1 MVAKS
6 STPQL
11 AFPCLEAKEVG
22 DAGHEAEEIRETRR
36 AEGAAKRRSDQSPA
50 SDIDQVARA
59 APGLAVMAKFAAL
72 AMIGLGFAVLFGWLF
87 GIEPLKRVVPGL
99 ATMKPTTAATFI
111 LSGIILFLS
120 RPGIRSASNRRLR
133 GALSLLIIAVAILTL
148 TGFAFLG
155 DFDIAHVPIASGW
168 GEATKPMSVVTALEF
183 ALFGVAMFVPHRSPA
198 QDLAFVA
205 VTSLGMLISLLVVT
219 GYLYN
224 LPILYS
230 PIANSSI
237 AIHTAV
243 AFFVLFVGAAMTR
256 PNKGWVTLLAP
267 DLVTGAFAPWLLP
280 GLVVLP
286 IALGWVLNQAIIGS
300 IITSELGVDLFALL
314 SVLFLTIVAWRTG
327 VIANRLGRNLE
338 RRDRLESHL
347 RQARAA
353 AEEAAA
359 AKSDFLANMTHELRT
374 PLNSIIGFS
383 GLLTKSQGLRKTDRR
398 YVEIIEGSSQSLLAL
413 VNDILDFSSLEN
425 SGLVLHP
432 TPFCFKTLIERV
444 TTKLSLLA
452 QDKGLALKIVCSPIV
467 AKAHSGDEMRIRQ
480 VLVNII
486 SNAIKFTSK
495 GGVTVFCRPKRIPFQ
510 CSIYGSR
517 CATLASA

>member
-6 STPQL
+6 STPRL
-11 AFPCLEAKEVG
+11 AFPCLEAKDVG

-87 GIEPLKRVVPGL
+87 GIEPLKRVLPGL

-111 LSGIILFLS
+111 LSGILLFLS

-183 ALFGVAMFVPHRSPA
+183 ALFGAAMFVPHRSPA

-205 VTSLGMLISLLVVT
+205 VTSLGILISLLVFT

-267 DLVTGAFAPWLLP
+267 
-280 GLVVLP
+280 
-286 IALGWVLNQAIIGS
+286 
-300 IITSELGVDLFALL
+300 ELGDRRVRAVALAR
-314 SVLFLTIVAWRTG
+314 SCCTAHR
-327 VIANRLGRNLE
+327 ARLGAQSGNYRLHYHE
-338 RRDRLESHL
+338 RVGRRPICPVERPFPYHSGMADRRDRQSTGPEPGT
-347 RQARAA
+347 AR
-353 AEEAAA
+353 
-359 AKSDFLANMTHELRT
+359 
-374 PLNSIIGFS
+374 
-383 GLLTKSQGLRKTDRR
+383 
-398 YVEIIEGSSQSLLAL
+398 
-413 VNDILDFSSLEN
+413 
-425 SGLVLHP
+425 
-432 TPFCFKTLIERV
+432 
-444 TTKLSLLA
+444 
-452 QDKGLALKIVCSPIV
+452 
-467 AKAHSGDEMRIRQ
+467 
-480 VLVNII
+480 
-486 SNAIKFTSK
+486 
-495 GGVTVFCRPKRIPFQ
+495 
-510 CSIYGSR
+510 
-517 CATLASA
+517 